1 MTNTDFTGTL
11 PAQGCGF
18 TYDGKNDGRGGYLA
32 IGIVSNNQLLGW
44 LAVSKPDIVMMFLD
58 TNDVWSSISTTKIIA
73 AYTTLVGQMRAQNPK
88 MQILVAQI
96 TPMAPSGCSGCGAG
110 VVALNAVIP
119 AWAQNI
125 STATSPVSVVDFW
138 DRYSTSQD
146 TVDGVHPNDAG
157 NAILAK
163 DWSTPLS
170 SAIVRIGG
178 AATAAPKSPRV

>member
-1 MTNTDFTGTL
+1 MQGTVGTR
-11 PAQGCGF
+11 A
-18 TYDGKNDGRGGYLA
+18 R
-32 IGIVSNNQLLGW
+32 NQLPRCCL
-44 LAVSKPDIVMMFLD
+44 KQ
-58 TNDVWSSISTTKIIA
+58 SSLLKKSEKQV
-73 AYTTLVGQMRAQNPK
+73 LVG
-88 MQILVAQI
+88 
-96 TPMAPSGCSGCGAG
+96 G
-110 VVALNAVIP
+110 
-119 AWAQNI
+119 
-125 STATSPVSVVDFW
+125 